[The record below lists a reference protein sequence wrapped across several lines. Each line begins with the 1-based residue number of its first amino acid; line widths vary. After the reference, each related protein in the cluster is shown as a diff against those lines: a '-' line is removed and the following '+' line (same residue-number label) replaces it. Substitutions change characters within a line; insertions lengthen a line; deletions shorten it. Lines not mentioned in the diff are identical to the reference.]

1 MRVDFPDGQ
10 WADIHTVT
18 EMPRRVTVRM
28 QEMLAEIP
36 EDQPSLAYGRDMGRL
51 RDTLMAMVVKQWS
64 YDTKLTKSA
73 EDVYDLPQGSYDK
86 LREETRDHWVKA
98 GFTEAGS
105 TETEPEPEP
114 EETTPAASTSSA

>member
-10 WADIHTVT
+10 WAEIYSVG

-36 EDQPSLAYGRDMGRL
+36 EDQPGYAYGRDMGRL

-64 YDTKLTKSA
+64 YEFERTGSA
-73 EDVYDLPQGSYDK
+73 EDTYDLPQDSYDA
-86 LREETRDHWVKA
+86 LRDATRVHWEKA
-98 GFTEAGS
+98 GFTEA
-105 TETEPEPEP
+105 EK
-114 EETTPAASTSSA
+114 EETPSETTSSA